1 MDRCW
6 YVTEGSGIHDE
17 RWTAALHSQGFDPQ
31 IISLKRDRVSVAEV
45 RSRLVQAAQDGDLS
59 PVLAGPLSTV
69 ASHLLGI
76 PQRLVGLSW
85 GFDLLDPHASP
96 MDLSELDHVIVDSPA
111 SAKVAE
117 SSGVSP
123 GNTSTIYWGTDLDTF
138 TPEGPRIDLSRF
150 RVPAH
155 ARVVLSL
162 RAHED
167 LYRVVDVID
176 AWLGVL
182 SRHPDAH
189 LLLGNEGGL
198 TPALERHV
206 QELGIGGNVHFIGR
220 IPEADLAPLLRSADL
235 YVSTSPVDGTSVT
248 MLQAMAT
255 GCPVLVT
262 DIPGNRNWIQIDS
275 TGYLY
280 ASGDALSLSSAIDT
294 ALNDAE
300 TAKQQMLAATAL
312 DSVRDRA
319 DWTRNQQLLRAALR
333 PH

>member
-138 TPEGPRIDLSRF
+138 TPRGTANRSVQVPRSCSRTSRIEF
-150 RVPAH
+150 ACARGLVP
-155 ARVVLSL
+155 R
-162 RAHED
+162 R
-167 LYRVVDVID
+167 R
-176 AWLGVL
+176 
-182 SRHPDAH
+182 
-189 LLLGNEGGL
+189 
-198 TPALERHV
+198 
-206 QELGIGGNVHFIGR
+206 
-220 IPEADLAPLLRSADL
+220 
-235 YVSTSPVDGTSVT
+235 
-248 MLQAMAT
+248 
-255 GCPVLVT
+255 
-262 DIPGNRNWIQIDS
+262 
-275 TGYLY
+275 
-280 ASGDALSLSSAIDT
+280 
-294 ALNDAE
+294 
-300 TAKQQMLAATAL
+300 
-312 DSVRDRA
+312 RD
-319 DWTRNQQLLRAALR
+319 
-333 PH
+333 